1 MSHGN
6 GTEHAHGDAGR
17 YVGQAVRTLGG
28 DAFVA
33 GVAKYTSDFQFPGQL
48 HAHVLRS
55 PHAHARIR
63 RVDLSGATKVAGV
76 VLAMEG
82 NEAAALL
89 GPVPHYIDPVGFGGQ
104 TVPIRCLALDKVWN
118 YGQPVAVVVAE
129 DKRTARY
136 AAARIQVDYEP
147 LPVVLEAED
156 AIAPGAPVVVPGWKD
171 NSIMALPFVNG
182 DVAKAFE
189 RAHRVV
195 KTTVRI
201 HRFSTQ
207 PIETRVY
214 NAVPDPETHG
224 LTFYG
229 TSQNPHPLRHVL
241 SQALR
246 MPENLIRI
254 VAPAVGGAFGMKM
267 HGHPEEALVCLL
279 ALRTGRPVKWVEDR
293 EECLLIGAREQIHE
307 MELALAKDGEIL
319 GLRDR
324 ALANTGAPSA
334 CPGWGMAFL
343 TGLTMPGPYKVQ
355 DVDVLMNIVVTNK
368 PSWNASRGYGKEA
381 TALALELAIDEAAR
395 QTGLDPIEL
404 RLRNFVPKDA
414 FPYDSPTG
422 LIYDSGDYGGAVL
435 KALDALGY
443 GEWKQRRE
451 ASRQALGFGAA
462 TKVAGGGGVPARSTT
477 GAAATESPRLIG
489 IGLAYE
495 LTPEGGAIPGTM
507 VAGYDSSTVRVGP
520 DGSVMLL
527 TGVTTPGT
535 GNPTGMAQIVADE
548 LGVTVESIRV
558 VQGDTTTCPYG
569 FGNYSGR
576 STIVGGG
583 AAALAA
589 REVREKIL
597 TIGAALLGVDKAT
610 VTMERGV
617 VRSTAAAATLPLKD
631 VAYACYTRAYDIGLA
646 ITPPLE
652 AQATFRPGLI
662 RHSPDAKGRINPYP
676 SYSNAAYATVCEV
689 DLETG
694 QVKLLKFAAA
704 HDCGKVIN
712 PVLVEGQACGAI
724 SFGIGG
730 MLNEEIRFDANGKQ
744 LTSSFVDYVMPRAL
758 DVPPIAMVHHDTPNP
773 VTYMGLKGAGE
784 AGVGGSAAAVVN
796 AVNDALAPLGVAI
809 NELPLTAPKVWAAI
823 QAAKQARPAERPAA
837 SREVA

>member
-1 MSHGN
+1 MSIDGN
-6 GTEHAHGDAGR
+6 TDRFVGTSAR
-17 YVGQAVRTLGG
+17 VLGG

-33 GVAKYTSDFQFPGQL
+33 GQAKYTSDFQFPGQL
-48 HAHVLRS
+48 HAHIVRS
-55 PHAHARIR
+55 TVAHGRIR
-63 RVDLSGATKVAGV
+63 RIDLSGATKVAGV
-76 VLAMEG
+76 VLAMDG
-82 NEAAALL
+82 NQAAELL
-89 GPVPHYIDPVGFGGQ
+89 DPVPHYIDPAVFGGKA
-104 TVPIRCLALDKVWN
+104 VPIRCLALDKVWH
-118 YGQPVAVVVAE
+118 YGQPVAVVVAT

-136 AAARIQVDYEP
+136 AASRVQVEYEP
-147 LPVVLEAED
+147 LPVVLDAEAASRPD
-156 AIAPGAPVVVPGWKD
+156 ATVVVPGWAD
-171 NSIMALPFVNG
+171 NSILNLPFVNG
-182 DVAKAFE
+182 DADAAFG
-189 RAHRVV
+189 RAFRVV
-195 KTTVRI
+195 RTAVRI

-214 NAVPDPETHG
+214 NAVPDAETHG

-241 SQALR
+241 AQALR

-254 VAPAVGGAFGMKM
+254 VAPAIGGAFGMKM

-293 EECLLIGAREQIHE
+293 QECLLIGAREQVHDI
-307 MELALAKDGEIL
+307 ELAVAADGEIL
-319 GLRDR
+319 ALRDR

-343 TGLTMPGPYKVQ
+343 TGLTMPGPYKVRDL
-355 DVDVLMNIVVTNK
+355 DVTMNIVVTNK

-381 TALALELAIDEAAR
+381 TAIALELAIDNTAR
-395 QTGLDPIEL
+395 AIGVDPVEMRI
-404 RLRNFVPKDA
+404 RNFVRKDA

-422 LIYDSGDYGGAVL
+422 LVYDSGDYEGAVR
-435 KALDALGY
+435 KALEALGHA
-443 GEWKQRRE
+443 EWVRKQAE
-451 ASRQALGFGAA
+451 ARAEG
-462 TKVAGGGGVPARSTT
+462 
-477 GAAATESPRLIG
+477 RLFG

-520 DGSVMLL
+520 DGSVTLL

-535 GNPTGMAQIVADE
+535 GNPTGLAQIVADE
-548 LGVTVESIRV
+548 LGVELDGIRV
-558 VQGDTTTCPYG
+558 IQGDTTTCPYG

-583 AAALAA
+583 SSAMAA
-589 REVREKIL
+589 REVRAKIL
-597 TIGAALLGVDKAT
+597 TIAAALMQVDVST
-610 VTMERGV
+610 VSMERGV
-617 VRSTAAAATLPLKD
+617 IRSRAAPGKTLPIKEA
-631 VAYACYTRAYDIGLA
+631 AYAAYTRAYDIGLS

-652 AQATFRPGLI
+652 ATCTFRPGLI
-662 RHSPDAKGRINPYP
+662 RHLPDSNGRINPYP
-676 SYSNAAYATVCEV
+676 SYSNAAYAVVCEV
-689 DLETG
+689 DRDTG
-694 QVKLLKFAAA
+694 QIKLLKFAAA

-724 SFGIGG
+724 AFGIGG
-730 MLNEEIRFDANGKQ
+730 ILNEEVRFDESGRQ
-744 LTSSFVDYVMPRAL
+744 TTGSFMDYVMPRAL
-758 DVPPIAMVHHDTPNP
+758 DVPPISMVHHDTPNP

-809 NELPLTAPKVWAAI
+809 HELPLTAPRVWAAI
-823 QAAKQARPAERPAA
+823 QAAGSTAPPQEAA
-837 SREVA
+837 

>member
-1 MSHGN
+1 MSESGGH
-6 GTEHAHGDAGR
+6 DAA
-17 YVGQAVRTLGG
+17 YVGRPVRVLQG

-33 GVAKYTSDFQFPGQL
+33 GHAKYTSDFQFQGQL
-48 HAHVLRS
+48 HAHLVRS
-55 PHAHARIR
+55 PHAAARIK
-63 RVDLSGATKVAGV
+63 RVDVSGALKVAGV
-76 VLAMEG
+76 VMAMEG
-82 NEAAALL
+82 KEAAEHLD
-89 GPVPHYIDPVGFGGQ
+89 PVPHYIDPAVFGGKSA
-104 TVPIRCLALDKVWN
+104 PIHCLAIDHVWC

-136 AAARIQVDYEP
+136 AASKVLVEYEP
-147 LPVVLEAED
+147 IPAVLDAEAALE
-156 AIAPGAPVVVPGWKD
+156 PGAPVVVPGWAD
-171 NSIMALPFVNG
+171 NSIMTLPFANG
-182 DVAKAFE
+182 DAEAAFK

-195 KTTVRI
+195 RTTIRI

-214 NAVPDPETHG
+214 NAVWEEETEG
-224 LTFYG
+224 ITFYG
-229 TSQNPHPLRHVL
+229 TSQNPHPLRYVL
-241 SQALR
+241 SRALR
-246 MPENLIRI
+246 MPENRIRI

-279 ALRTGRPVKWVEDR
+279 ARRTRRPVKWVEDR
-293 EECLLIGAREQIHE
+293 EECLLIGAREQLHRV
-307 MELALAKDGEIL
+307 ELALSKEGDIL

-324 ALANTGAPSA
+324 AIANTGAPSA

-355 DVDVLMNIVVTNK
+355 DLDVTMNIVATNK

-381 TALALELAIDEAAR
+381 TALALELAIDNAAR
-395 QTGLDPIEL
+395 EMGLDPIEM
-404 RLRNFVPKDA
+404 RIRNFVPKEA
-414 FPYDSPTG
+414 FPYPSPTG
-422 LIYDSGDYGGAVL
+422 LVYDSGDYAGCVR
-435 KALDALGY
+435 KALEALGY
-443 GEWKQRRE
+443 EVWKRE
-451 ASRQALGFGAA
+451 RDCGRKEGRYL
-462 TKVAGGGGVPARSTT
+462 
-477 GAAATESPRLIG
+477 G

-507 VAGYDSSTVRVGP
+507 VAGFDSSTVRVSP
-520 DGSVMLL
+520 DGSVLLL

-548 LGVTVESIRV
+548 LGVPIEAIRV

-583 AAALAA
+583 AAAMAA
-589 REVREKIL
+589 REVRAKIATL
-597 TIGAALLGVDKAT
+597 AAALLGVPAESIRI
-610 VTMERGV
+610 ERGV
-617 VRSTAAAATLPLKD
+617 IRTSAASDKTLSIAE
-631 VAYACYTRAYDIGLA
+631 VAYAAYTRAYDVGLS

-652 AQATFRPGLI
+652 ATCTFRPGLI
-662 RHSPDAKGRINPYP
+662 RHTPDEKGRINPYP

-689 DLETG
+689 DIETG
-694 QVKLLKFAAA
+694 QVRLLKFAAA

-724 SFGIGG
+724 SFGVGG
-730 MLNEEIRFDANGKQ
+730 VLHEEIRFDSRGKQ
-744 LTSSFVDYVMPRAL
+744 LTQSFVDYVMPRAL
-758 DVPPIAMVHHDTPNP
+758 DMPGVVVVHHDSPNP

-796 AVNDALAPLGVAI
+796 AVNDALAPLGVSI
-809 NELPLTAPKVWAAI
+809 YELPLTAPRVWAAI
-823 QAAKQARPAERPAA
+823 EAARRRQAQPARREQAA
-837 SREVA
+837 

>member
-1 MSHGN
+1 MSHEG
-6 GTEHAHGDAGR
+6 EQDR
-17 YVGQAVRTLGG
+17 YVGRSVRNLGQ
-28 DAFVA
+28 DAFVS
-33 GVAKYTSDFQFPGQL
+33 GVAKYTSDFQFPDQL
-48 HAHVLRS
+48 HMHVVRS

-63 RVDLSGATKVAGV
+63 RVDLSGARKVAGV

-82 NEAAALL
+82 QEAAQLL
-89 GPVPHYIDPVGFGGQ
+89 DPVPHYIDPVGFGGK
-104 TVPIRCLALDKVWN
+104 TVPIRCLAVDKVWH

-136 AAARIQVDYEP
+136 AASRVQVDYEP
-147 LPVVLEAED
+147 LPAVLDAAEAVQ
-156 AIAPGAPVVVPGWKD
+156 PGAPVVVPGWAD
-171 NSIMALPFVNG
+171 NSIMALPFANG
-182 DVAKAFE
+182 DVAQAFE
-189 RAHRVV
+189 RADRVV
-195 KTTVRI
+195 RTTVRI

-241 SQALR
+241 ARALR
-246 MPENLIRI
+246 IPENLIRI
-254 VAPAVGGAFGMKM
+254 IAPAVGGAFGMKM

-279 ALRTGRPVKWVEDR
+279 ALRTQKPVKWVEDR
-293 EECLLIGAREQIHE
+293 EECLLIGAREQVHE
-307 MELALAKDGEIL
+307 MELALTKDGEIL

-355 DVDVLMNIVVTNK
+355 DIDVLMNIVVTNK

-381 TALALELAIDEAAR
+381 TALALELAIDQAAR
-395 QTGLDPIEL
+395 EMGLDPVEMRI
-404 RLRNFVPKDA
+404 RNFVPKDA

-422 LIYDSGDYGGAVL
+422 LIYDSGDYAGAVR
-435 KALDALGY
+435 KAMEALGY
-443 GEWKQRRE
+443 AEWRQRRE
-451 ASRQALGFGAA
+451 ESRQALGFGASA
-462 TKVAGGGGVPARSTT
+462 KVAGGGVV
-477 GAAATESPRLIG
+477 GAAAPGAAGGAKLIG

-520 DGSVMLL
+520 DGSVTLL

-548 LGVTVESIRV
+548 LGVEVETIRV

-597 TIGAALLGVDKAT
+597 TVAAALLGVDKAT
-610 VTMERGV
+610 VTMDRGV
-617 VRSTAAAATLPLKD
+617 IRSSAAPEKTLSLPEA
-631 VAYACYTRAYDIGLA
+631 AYACYTRAYDIGLA

-712 PVLVEGQACGAI
+712 PILVEGQACGAI

-744 LTSSFVDYVMPRAL
+744 LTGSFVDYVMPRAL
-758 DVPPIAMVHHDTPNP
+758 DVPAIAVAHHDSPNP
-773 VTYMGLKGAGE
+773 VTYLGLKGAGE

-796 AVNDALAPLGVAI
+796 AVNDALLPLGVSI
-809 NELPLTAPKVWAAI
+809 NDLPVTAPRVWAAI
-823 QAAKQARPAERPAA
+823 QAAKDAARPAERPAA
-837 SREVA
+837 ATREVA